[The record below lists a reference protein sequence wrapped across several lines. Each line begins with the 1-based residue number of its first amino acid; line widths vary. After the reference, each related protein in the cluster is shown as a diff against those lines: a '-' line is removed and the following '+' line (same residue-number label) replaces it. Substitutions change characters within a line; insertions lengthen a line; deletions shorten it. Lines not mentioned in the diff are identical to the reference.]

1 MKKPLLLLC
10 VLGLLVAIPIA
21 QATISAENQ
30 SIVANDSTIVISV
43 SIDIRPNTLHCNS
56 KGQLVTCYIAEP
68 VGYDYSVRDID
79 VTTILL
85 QGLPVLPDKIGF
97 IDHDLDGTCDLMV
110 KFSRADLFA
119 LLPGFTWKDYPLMLT
134 GFFEDG
140 TAFSGEDLVNIV
152 YN

>member
-10 VLGLLVAIPIA
+10 LLGLLVAVPIA

-30 SIVANDSTIVISV
+30 SIVANDITTAIEV
-43 SIDIRPNTLHCNS
+43 SIDIRPNTLHSNS
-56 KGQLVTCYIAEP
+56 RGQLVTCYIAAP
-68 VGYDYSVRDID
+68 DGYSVRDID

-119 LLPGFTWKDYPLMLT
+119 LLPGFTWKDYPLTLT